1 MAETDRAE
9 SELTSDLATLGER
22 LRDEEF
28 STELYRAL
36 AGGSLVKDGQA
47 FAPSWNRAERLVN
60 DLRAEE
66 GEEPLTLAQTGGEG
80 ELTDLVANELRR
92 LGWTWKARDT
102 SRDDP
107 AHASDSASPPPSGTG
122 ERDAPV
128 SDSSEWE
135 RKAHSEA
142 DATLAG
148 RNDAPPDSG
157 PGNAAGGGEPGR
169 VGGS

>member
-9 SELTSDLATLGER
+9 STLITDLASLGER
-22 LRDEEF
+22 FRDEEF

-36 AGGSLVKDGQA
+36 AGGHLVKDGQA
-47 FAPSWNRAERLVN
+47 FAPSWSRAERLVN
-60 DLRAEE
+60 DLRAEQ
-66 GEEPLTLAQTGGEG
+66 GNEPLTLAQTGGEG
-80 ELTDLVANELRR
+80 ELSELVADHLRR

-102 SRDDP
+102 TRDDS
-107 AHASDSASPPPSGTG
+107 AHASDPASSPASGTG

-128 SDSSEWE
+128 SDSAEWK
-135 RKAHSEA
+135 RTAHSEA
-142 DATLAG
+142 DATRSG
-148 RNDAPPDSG
+148 STDAPPDAG